1 MNVPASGS
9 SSTKPKSP
17 ATEFVDVEPI
27 TAILAK
33 AVIDGTGREPI
44 ADASVGIQRG
54 RIVWI
59 GRMPTGAA
67 PIHVAD
73 CREWTLMP
81 GFVDAHQ
88 HLCFSAGPDN
98 EAVIGALQ
106 TEDDSQL
113 ALRALA
119 NARDALRGGVTTI
132 RDCGGR
138 GLVTL
143 RVRDAIDSGRF
154 IGPRILA
161 SGMPITTTMGHC
173 WFCGLIADG
182 ADAARQAAEAMCDA
196 GADFVKVMGS
206 GGMMTATSDPLKPQ
220 YDLAAMRG
228 IVDVAHNRGLA
239 VASHVL
245 NTEAIRYAVEA
256 GVDTLEHCLFQTP
269 DGKME
274 PDGRLI
280 QEMLRQRIYV
290 GSTMGGIIRQKLPAD
305 GDAPE
310 VRAEKLAWLRERFAG
325 ERVVR
330 EAGVPV
336 MLHTDAG
343 VRMTPHREFAQ
354 ALVCGVVALGM
365 TPLEAITAATKIPAL
380 GIGLGD
386 EVGTIEVAQRADLI
400 AVEGDPS
407 SNVGDA
413 ARVRRV
419 WRDGR
424 LIVSDGQVLDG
435 AAA

>member
-1 MNVPASGS
+1 VIP
-9 SSTKPKSP
+9 TK
-17 ATEFVDVEPI
+17 V
-27 TAILAK
+27 ILTK
-33 AVIDGTGREPI
+33 AVIDGTGRAPL
-44 ADASVGIQRG
+44 ADATVGIQRG
-54 RIVWI
+54 RIIWV
-59 GRMPTGAA
+59 GPAPSGAA
-67 PIHVAD
+67 PSEVID
-73 CREWTLMP
+73 CREWTLLP

-98 EAVIGALQ
+98 ETVIAALR
-106 TEDDSQL
+106 TEDDAQL

-119 NARDALRGGVTTI
+119 NARDALRGGVTTV

-143 RVRDAIDSGRF
+143 RVRDAIDAGRF
-154 IGPRILA
+154 AGPRILA

-220 YDLAAMRG
+220 YDPAAMRG
-228 IVDVAHNRGLA
+228 IVDVAHRRGRA

-269 DGKME
+269 DGMME

-280 QEMLRQRIYV
+280 REILRQRIYV
-290 GSTMGGIIRQKLPAD
+290 GSTMGGVIRAKLPASD
-305 GDAPE
+305 DAPE
-310 VRAEKLAWLRERFAG
+310 VRAEKQAWLSERFAG
-325 ERVVR
+325 ERVMR
-330 EAGVPV
+330 DAGVPV
-336 MLHTDAG
+336 LLHTDAG

-354 ALVCGVVALGM
+354 ALVCGVAALGM
-365 TPLEAITAATKIPAL
+365 TPLEAITAATQIPAFA
-380 GIGLGD
+380 IGLGG
-386 EVGTIEVAQRADLI
+386 EIGTVEIGQRADLV

-407 SNVGDA
+407 RDAGDA

-424 LIVSDGQVLDG
+424 LLVSDGQVLDG
-435 AAA
+435 GAA